1 MNIHSEAA
9 GEGYHERKLQR
20 NYNVNRVLFHR
31 QSTYDKHIGRI
42 GIVKMGKIID
52 KNQNGKFCTRYRD
65 IYKSITFNGSKDT
78 SAPNF
83 IELLIR
89 IRNKK
94 CGWSDSNIQTKV
106 VL

>member
-9 GEGYHERKLQR
+9 GEGYPERELQR

-52 KNQNGKFCTRYRD
+52 KN
-65 IYKSITFNGSKDT
+65 
-78 SAPNF
+78 
-83 IELLIR
+83 
-89 IRNKK
+89 KK
-94 CGWSDSNIQTKV
+94 IKKRGWSDSNIQTNV
-106 VL
+106 FSEVLFLVIIYSME